1 MGNQNCLKFSSL
13 NESVKRILRDVLFAE
28 SEMKLL
34 KALTYLKSR
43 GLLVNKERK
52 RHYSN
57 VAVATNQIKDQYN
70 NTFLL

>member
-1 MGNQNCLKFSSL
+1 MK
-13 NESVKRILRDVLFAE
+13 VPKAILRDVLFAE
-28 SEMKLL
+28 IEMKLL

-57 VAVATNQIKDQYN
+57 VVVATNQIKDQYN